1 MAVIY
6 IGCKNSMK
14 NKTIISLL
22 TLSILS
28 ASPLAVAKR
37 GAGSQAV
44 TVVSESVAIHQV
56 SQSLSLV
63 GKLKS
68 DQAVVIS
75 SEVNGIVDQI
85 FVGANQNV
93 TKGQALVVLND
104 DKARAT
110 VAEAKAYLKDQKRIL
125 TEFERLVARN
135 AITQTEINAQKTNVE
150 IAQARLDSAN
160 ASLNDLHIEAPF
172 DGTVGLI
179 DFSRGK
185 LVNVGT
191 ELLTLDDLSV
201 MQLDLQV
208 PESYLPLLEKGMEVS
223 AITAAWGQ
231 RVFLGKVVAVDT
243 RVNQETLNLRVR
255 IHFQNEDNKLKP
267 GMLAQARMSFP
278 PMEAPIIP
286 VQALEYSGTKRFV
299 YVIDEQNKAHR
310 KEVILGARV
319 GNQVVIEKGID
330 IGERIVVQ
338 GIVNMR
344 DGVKVSE
351 VGSKPAPEQ
360 ATKPSSAGAN

>member
-1 MAVIY
+1 
-6 IGCKNSMK
+6 
-14 NKTIISLL
+14 
-22 TLSILS
+22 
-28 ASPLAVAKR
+28 
-37 GAGSQAV
+37 
-44 TVVSESVAIHQV
+44 
-56 SQSLSLV
+56 
-63 GKLKS
+63 
-68 DQAVVIS
+68 
-75 SEVNGIVDQI
+75 
-85 FVGANQNV
+85 
-93 TKGQALVVLND
+93 
-104 DKARAT
+104 
-110 VAEAKAYLKDQKRIL
+110 
-125 TEFERLVARN
+125 
-135 AITQTEINAQKTNVE
+135 
-150 IAQARLDSAN
+150 LDSAN
-160 ASLNDLHIEAPF
+160 ASLNDVHIEAPF

-299 YVIDEQNKAHR
+299 YVIDERNKAHR
-310 KEVILGARV
+310 QEVILGARV
-319 GNQVVIEKGID
+319 GNQVVIEQGIS

-351 VGSKPAPEQ
+351 VGSEPSLGQ
-360 ATKPSSAGAN
+360 ASKPSSAGAN

>member
-1 MAVIY
+1 
-6 IGCKNSMK
+6 
-14 NKTIISLL
+14 
-22 TLSILS
+22 
-28 ASPLAVAKR
+28 
-37 GAGSQAV
+37 
-44 TVVSESVAIHQV
+44 
-56 SQSLSLV
+56 
-63 GKLKS
+63 
-68 DQAVVIS
+68 
-75 SEVNGIVDQI
+75 
-85 FVGANQNV
+85 
-93 TKGQALVVLND
+93 
-104 DKARAT
+104 
-110 VAEAKAYLKDQKRIL
+110 
-125 TEFERLVARN
+125 
-135 AITQTEINAQKTNVE
+135 
-150 IAQARLDSAN
+150 
-160 ASLNDLHIEAPF
+160 
-172 DGTVGLI
+172 
-179 DFSRGK
+179 
-185 LVNVGT
+185 
-191 ELLTLDDLSV
+191 
-201 MQLDLQV
+201 
-208 PESYLPLLEKGMEVS
+208 
-223 AITAAWGQ
+223 
-231 RVFLGKVVAVDT
+231 VVAVDT